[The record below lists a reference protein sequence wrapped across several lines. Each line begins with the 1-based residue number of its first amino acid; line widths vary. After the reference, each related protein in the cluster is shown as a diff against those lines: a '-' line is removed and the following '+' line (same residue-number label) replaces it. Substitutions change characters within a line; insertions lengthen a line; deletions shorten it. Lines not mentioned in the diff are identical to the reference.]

1 MPSTASYT
9 TKRLDHLGLVAG
21 FCQEI
26 GLATIID
33 NALGTSKRRQV
44 SYGQL
49 FTAMLLNGLGFTGR
63 TLHMYSEFFDDK
75 PVSRLIG
82 EGIEAS
88 HINDDALGRCLDAL
102 YDEGVS
108 GLYQKIAEKVVN
120 HLKLPC
126 EFTHL
131 DSTSFHYDGKANSDE
146 EAPTAIHITKG
157 YSRDH
162 RPELNQVVLNL
173 ICENLSGIPVY
184 MQAQSGN
191 VNDVEGFKKIVKS
204 HISSLKAAQQCRYLV
219 ADAALYVKETIVELN
234 AMRQLF
240 ITRVPQKLKEAKTL
254 IHSANLLTFEPICDG
269 YQGVWHTS
277 HYGDVEQKWLL
288 IRSEQATKREHH
300 TLDSRMLKQAE
311 GSRKTFKKLCQQ
323 AFACRTDAL
332 AAIEQWQEKQ
342 ATLAVEATVLEVP
355 VYKGKG
361 RPGINQQPVSTHY
374 QISGTLYTPLE
385 KREDA
390 TKQLGLFIL
399 ATNEVDGSLSMAEM
413 LSTYKSQQAV
423 EKGFRFLKSPDFLT
437 SAFYLQ
443 KPERIEALLMVMT
456 TCLMVYAALE
466 HTIRE
471 QLKAQDEYF
480 PDMKKKPTQTP
491 TARWVFQ
498 CFAGIDLLTINE
510 QQTLL
515 LNIKDRQSIIIK
527 ILGINYQRIY
537 S

>member
-1 MPSTASYT
+1 MSSPVYT
-9 TKRLDHLGLVAG
+9 SKRLDHLGLVAG

-26 GLATIID
+26 DLSATID
-33 NALGTSKRRQV
+33 KVLGTSERRQV
-44 SYGQL
+44 SYGQI

-82 EGIEAS
+82 EGIDAS

-102 YDEGVS
+102 YDAGVS
-108 GLYQKIAEKVVN
+108 GLYQQIAEKVVD

-146 EAPTAIHITKG
+146 EEPTAIHITKG

-173 ICENLSGIPVY
+173 ICENRSGIPVY

-204 HISSLKAAQQCRYLV
+204 HISSLKAAQKCRYLV
-219 ADAALYVKETIVELN
+219 ADAALYVKETIVELD
-234 AMRQLF
+234 ALSQLF
-240 ITRVPQKLKEAKTL
+240 ITRVPQKLKETKTL
-254 IHSANLLTFEPICDG
+254 IQSVSLLNFESICDG

-288 IRSEQATKREHH
+288 VRSEQATKREHH
-300 TLDSRMLKQAE
+300 TLNSRMLKQAE

-323 AFACRTDAL
+323 AFACRTDAH

-342 ATLAVEATVLEVP
+342 ATLAVEATVFEVP

-361 RPGINQQPVSTHY
+361 RPGTNQQPVRTYY
-374 QISGTLYTPLE
+374 QISGALYTPLE
-385 KREDA
+385 KREEA
-390 TKQLGLFIL
+390 TQQLGLFIL
-399 ATNEVDGSLSMAEM
+399 ATNDIKGSLSMADM

-437 SAFYLQ
+437 SAFYVK

-471 QLKAQDEYF
+471 QLEAQDEYF

-515 LNIKDRQSIIIK
+515 LNIKDRQSVIIK